1 MEIFTKLSHTDLEV
15 SRDTLS
21 ECRLAFALERLNH
34 GWTYNTTTLEGN
46 TLTLEETREALA
58 NPDAVFPG
66 RPATDTAATRA
77 QGAALQVV
85 AEFIRDDREWRVPD
99 FFRLHTVLMQGSTV
113 DSLKPVGAWKIEDNG
128 TSIKLRGKTHWNDA
142 YAAAHDVPALMADWL
157 AELNRLRNGADDPF
171 SSHVWL
177 HACFARIHPFAD
189 GNGRMARMLAN
200 IPLLAAG
207 LDPVDIPAT
216 ARDRY
221 LASLASWQIACGAPR
236 PDGELFAKPKLL
248 GDFRKLCAA
257 SRPSAPRG

>member
-1 MEIFTKLSHTDLEV
+1 MRCWV
-15 SRDTLS
+15 AAACATLS
-21 ECRLAFALERLNH
+21 ECRLAFVHERLNH

-85 AEFIRDDREWRVPD
+85 AEFIRDDREWREQD
-99 FFRLHTVLMQGSTV
+99 LFRLHTVLMQGSTV
-113 DSLKPVGAWKIEDNG
+113 DSLKPVGTWKIEDNG
-128 TSIKLRGKTHWNDA
+128 TSIKLRGKTQWNDA

-157 AELNRLRNGADDPF
+157 AEVNRRRNGADDPF
-171 SSHVWL
+171 ESQVWL

-189 GNGRMARMLAN
+189 GNGRMARMLAS

-221 LASLASWQIACGAPR
+221 MAALATWQMKCGPPR
-236 PDGELFAKPKLL
+236 PGGELFAKSNLL
-248 GDFRKLCAA
+248 ADFRKLCAA
-257 SRPSAPRG
+257 SRPGPP